1 MEEFRSQLKT
11 IVETHCSERKKG
23 DELEVLR
30 SEFNH
35 SIRIIDSNESVL
47 KYNCYMFA
55 LDFYQKEINSL
66 DIKQYFIDELFI
78 IYLLNNEIL
87 KSISEDILEDN
98 DLIIYFVNN
107 NPVHSGKVRSKR
119 IVSKWGSDIL
129 CEHMALE
136 VPINYGWS
144 YRYYKYLLKENVRNC
159 FRKYNE

>member
-1 MEEFRSQLKT
+1 MNMEEFRSQLKT

-30 SEFNH
+30 SEFN
-35 SIRIIDSNESVL
+35 
-47 KYNCYMFA
+47 
-55 LDFYQKEINSL
+55 QKEINSL

-144 YRYYKYLLKENVRNC
+144 YRYYKYLL
-159 FRKYNE
+159 